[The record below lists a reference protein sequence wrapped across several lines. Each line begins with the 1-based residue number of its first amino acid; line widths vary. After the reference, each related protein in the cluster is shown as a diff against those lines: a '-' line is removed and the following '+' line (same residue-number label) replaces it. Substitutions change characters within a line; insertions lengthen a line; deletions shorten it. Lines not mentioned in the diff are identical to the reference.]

1 MIRTGT
7 GARLPGP
14 AAAALAAQVTVAGGS
29 FLVQALAARELGA
42 AGFGTFAILFG
53 AVVMATAVS
62 TGLVGD
68 SLTVLDRGRP
78 EVSNALW
85 RVGGA
90 TIALAAATSTTVA
103 LLAGQPPSRA
113 ALFGAVVA
121 AFMLADLCRRL
132 LMAELL
138 FWRLAAVDA
147 VGAGVGVG
155 TAWLWTL
162 AADPAV
168 EHFLLAV
175 LASQLTTA
183 ALATVAAP
191 AGHRPR
197 PGPGWGDWRAVLA
210 YGSWRAVQQFVRP
223 TALNLVRWLVL
234 LAAGQAAVGE
244 LEAARV
250 IVAPAMLLVQ
260 GLGSYLFSSYAADR
274 HHGAVVLLRR
284 ADRGAV
290 VMLLGALVV
299 GGIVAL
305 ALPVLGELLTDGH
318 YQLTALAVLGWSCY
332 AASCAAVLPYGTL
345 AAVGG
350 QQRLVLAIRL
360 LDSTASVALVGL
372 VVWLLGAQAGW
383 APWLLS
389 TGSFAG
395 GWFLRSRVLLPQAR
409 RSAEDRLESPTVPA
423 PRVGTP

>member
-1 MIRTGT
+1 MISS
-7 GARLPGP
+7 RLPGP
-14 AAAALAAQVTVAGGS
+14 AVAALGAQVSVAGGS
-29 FLVQALAARELGA
+29 FLIQVLAARELGA

-53 AVVMATAVS
+53 AVVMAAAVS

-78 EVSNALW
+78 EVRSALC
-85 RVGGA
+85 RVGV
-90 TIALAAATSTTVA
+90 TTVALAAATTASVA
-103 LLAGQPPSRA
+103 VLFGQPPSRA
-113 ALFGAVVA
+113 VLFGAVVA
-121 AFMLADLCRRL
+121 AFMLADLFRRL

-147 VGAGVGVG
+147 VGALVGVG
-155 TAWLWTL
+155 TACLWML
-162 AADPAV
+162 FAAPRV

-175 LASQLTTA
+175 LVSQLTTV

-191 AGHRPR
+191 APSRARPD
-197 PGPGWGDWRAVLA
+197 PGWGDWRAVLA

-223 TALNLVRWLVL
+223 TALNLARWLVL

-244 LEAARV
+244 LESARV

-274 HHGAVVLLRR
+274 HHGATVLLQR

-290 VMLLGALVV
+290 VMLIGALMV
-299 GGIVAL
+299 GSVVAL
-305 ALPVLGELLTDGH
+305 TLPVLGELLTDGR

-350 QQRLVLAIRL
+350 QQRLVLAIRVV
-360 LDSTASVALVGL
+360 DSVVSLALVAL
-372 VVWLLGAQAGW
+372 VVWLLGAQFGW

-389 TGSFAG
+389 TGSFVG
-395 GWFLRSRVLLPQAR
+395 GWFLRRRVLVPQAR
-409 RSAEDRLESPTVPA
+409 GTVEGDVEGLTSSA
-423 PRVGTP
+423 PRVGAR